1 MNPGFAVAAAT
12 VAFADRLHAL
22 IGEAVPGARVTMVD
36 PSSESLRTGDAIVNL
51 YLFRTMRDGATSNRD
66 LPTRGGAGQPMASPT
81 LMLQL
86 DYMISFFGEEAR
98 LDPQRLLGLVAGG
111 LNATPYLERGNL
123 RAAAAATPWLGAP
136 PGATG
141 ERLRIVP
148 MDLSPE
154 AMARIWSD
162 FVHAPYQLS
171 QFYTVSPVALEVPL
185 SVAPV
190 LPVRRIGIAARPNAP
205 IAIHSIVNGT
215 APDLPLVGG
224 GTMAIRMA
232 DPGQAGISVD
242 LDGAAATGVRAGFD
256 SDGFGALL
264 VDLTANQPGPL
275 TGGPTIVQVRRGG
288 AGASVEAQSVPLE
301 VMIVPGFAAPP
312 TIDEA
317 AEQLSVTM
325 ALTVP
330 ADAAAAILLFATA
343 GGGAE
348 SVRLPCLARVA
359 AGTGLAASLGGV
371 APGRYFVAVEID
383 GLASLLDYS
392 GDRYTGPIVVVP

>member
-12 VAFADRLHAL
+12 VAFADRLQAL
-22 IGEAVPGARVTMVD
+22 IGEAVPGARVTMLD
-36 PSSESLRTGDAIVNL
+36 PSSASLRTGDAIVNL
-51 YLFRTMRDGATSNRD
+51 YLFRTIRDPNMSNRD
-66 LPTRGGAGQPMASPT
+66 LPTRGAAGQPMASPT

-111 LNATPYLERGNL
+111 LNAAPYLDSGNL

-136 PGATG
+136 PGAQG
-141 ERLRIVP
+141 QRLRIVP

-162 FVHAPYQLS
+162 FVHVPYQLS

-190 LPVRRIGIAARPNAP
+190 LPVRRIGIAARANAP
-205 IAIHSIVNGT
+205 IAIHSIVNAS

-232 DPGQAGISVD
+232 NPGQAGMGVEIDS
-242 LDGAAATGVRAGFD
+242 AAAVGVRAGFD

-275 TGGPTIVQVRRGG
+275 TASTVQVQRRGADG
-288 AGASVEAQSVPLE
+288 SIEAQSEPVE
-301 VMIVPGFAAPP
+301 VMILPGLAAPP

-317 AEQLSVTM
+317 AQQVSATM
-325 ALTVP
+325 ALTVR
-330 ADAAAAILLFATA
+330 AEAVAAILLFASGSGNA
-343 GGGAE
+343 G
-348 SVRLPCLARVA
+348 SVRLPCLPRTG
-359 AGTGLAASLGGV
+359 AGTALAASIAGV
-371 APGRYFVAVEID
+371 AGGRYFVAVEID
-383 GLASLLDYS
+383 GLTSPLDY
-392 GDRYTGPIVVVP
+392 GDGRYTGPVVVLP